1 VFENS
6 VLRRVFGT
14 DWKEVTRWRK
24 FDYEEL
30 HNLYSLPNIIMVI
43 KTEGDLCDIKHALG
57 R

>member
-24 FDYEEL
+24 FDDEEL

-43 KTEGDLCDIKHALG
+43 KTEDLCDIKHALG